1 MRIVDA
7 RVDDGDGD
15 GVAAARHSPGF
26 RRVDVRVGR
35 SPTAAD
41 RKADVVQAPETA
53 EEGIVR
59 RHVGADDEVR
69 LGVAHPEV
77 AAELRERTRG
87 GIGPQPRERTVDL
100 LEAALLACPDL
111 GENLLLLGCRHAG
124 LEADQEL
131 ARFYR
136 DVLPA
141 DFSAARRMTYAW
153 VPALARRASV
163 RYEARHSEIELSREQ
178 DRGSD
183 ARLARLKTRVVLQG
197 DYEGIRQF
205 VYELETSPEFVII
218 DDVAIAQAEAN
229 KPLTL
234 TLELSTYY
242 RLGADG
248 T

>member
-1 MRIVDA
+1 MRDIKRIVAENRSIVLPLGLALLVNAAVYILIVYPLEA
-7 RVDDGDGD
+7 RSASAADRAAAAAQSLRAAEQDQ
-15 GVAAARHSPGF
+15 AAAR
-26 RRVDVRVGR
+26 
-35 SPTAAD
+35 
-41 RKADVVQAPETA
+41 
-53 EEGIVR
+53 
-59 RHVGADDEVR
+59 
-69 LGVAHPEV
+69 
-77 AAELRERTRG
+77 
-87 GIGPQPRERTVDL
+87 
-100 LEAALLACPDL
+100 ALVT
-111 GENLLLLGCRHAG
+111 GKSR
-124 LEADQEL
+124 ADQEL